1 MPADPNTQ
9 AVNTVL
15 DTITIV
21 TRESRLAMWQA
32 HHIRDRLLELY
43 PNMTVHI
50 LGTTTRGDQILDQS
64 LSKIGGKGL
73 FVKELEVAL
82 MDNSADIAVH
92 SLKDVP
98 MNLPEGFALACV
110 TARENAQD
118 AFISNRYQSLEELP
132 ERAIVGTSSLRRSA
146 QLQARFPH
154 LQIAALRGNLDTR
167 FRKLDEGQFD
177 AIILAAAGV
186 MRLGLSERIRSL
198 IPLGQAL
205 PAAGQGALGIEIAAH
220 RADLLPILQP
230 LMCPAT
236 FACTAAERAVSR
248 ALGGSCQ
255 TPLAAHA
262 VVDNGELWLRASIAL
277 PDGSRVLHAQA
288 RGALP
293 DAETIGN
300 AVVADLNAQGA
311 QDILAALANWVAP
324 EPK

>member
-132 ERAIVGTSSLRRSA
+132 EGAIVGTSSLRRSA

-198 IPLGQAL
+198 IPLEQAL

-220 RADLLPILQP
+220 RTDLLPILQL

-262 VVDNGELWLRASIAL
+262 VVVDGELWLRASIAL

-288 RGALP
+288 RGALQ
-293 DAETIGN
+293 DAELIGN
-300 AVVADLNAQGA
+300 AVVADLNTQGA
-311 QDILAALANWVAP
+311 QDILAALDNWVAP